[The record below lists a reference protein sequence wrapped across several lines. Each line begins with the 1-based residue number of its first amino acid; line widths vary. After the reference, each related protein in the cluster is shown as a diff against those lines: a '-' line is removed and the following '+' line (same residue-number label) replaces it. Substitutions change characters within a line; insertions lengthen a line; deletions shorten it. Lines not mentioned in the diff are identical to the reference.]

1 MARICPVSN
10 WPPSTY
16 LSTYNR
22 IHIAHLLS
30 IYRLRPSVQNGFP
43 REVSSLYGCPLPSLY
58 LGEWMY
64 LVWVVYVQ
72 FNYSQEHNI
81 HGVSNMFMCWGRTLF
96 CPDMIEMMKLSLH
109 PLPLCVC
116 VTVSSYIGWAGATT
130 IHLSSSSF
138 FFFVAWFFL
147 PFFLAFAHG
156 MHGRMPSSSLVT
168 TSIPPSVLASAFS
181 YSS

>member
-1 MARICPVSN
+1 MASICPVSN

-81 HGVSNMFMCWGRTLF
+81 HGVSNMFMSWGRTLF
-96 CPDMIEMMKLSLH
+96 CPDMQSDRDDETLS
-109 PLPLCVC
+109 PSTSTVC
-116 VTVSSYIGWAGATT
+116 VRYCVI
-130 IHLSSSSF
+130 IHRMSRCYYHTSLLF
-138 FFFVAWFFL
+138 FFLLFCGVVL
-147 PFFLAFAHG
+147 PFFLSCFRSWHAWKDAFQ
-156 MHGRMPSSSLVT
+156 
-168 TSIPPSVLASAFS
+168 
-181 YSS
+181 